1 MSKPPITIKCDC
13 GAVGSAAYGERW
25 RCESCGRTWDTT
37 QIPAGEYA
45 ALLRSVRRD
54 KVLIVGPP
62 LLAAAVL
69 VPLTLF
75 VGIQFAVLL
84 FLVTLVWRLFAVPE
98 IRRRASRRVI
108 ENSPKWQL
116 RPDPS

>member
-1 MSKPPITIKCDC
+1 VPNPPITISCDC

-25 RCESCGRTWDTT
+25 RCESCGRSWDTT

-45 ALLRSVRRD
+45 TLLRSVRRH

-69 VPLTLF
+69 VPLTVLVGLQFAALLF
-75 VGIQFAVLL
+75 V
-84 FLVTLVWRLFAVPE
+84 VTLVWRLFAVPE
-98 IRRRASRRVI
+98 IRRRAARRVV
-108 ENSPKWQL
+108 EGNPKWIL
-116 RPDPS
+116 RPDQP

>member
-1 MSKPPITIKCDC
+1 MGKPPITIRCDC
-13 GAVGSAAYGERW
+13 GAVGDAAYGERW

-45 ALLRSVRRD
+45 TLLRSVRLY

-69 VPLTLF
+69 VPLTI
-75 VGIQFAVLL
+75 VAGIQFAVLL
-84 FLVTLVWRLFAVPE
+84 FVVTVVWRLFAVPE
-98 IRRRASRRVI
+98 IRRRATRRVV
-108 ENSPKWQL
+108 EDNPKWQL
-116 RPDPS
+116 RPDQP